1 MLVTN
6 TQRYFEAVEPKVS
19 WSTDVYDTA
28 EEKLFAVCDGYEEE
42 REKERERERRER
54 EGDP

>member
-28 EEKLFAVCDGYEEE
+28 EEKLFVVYEEE
-42 REKERERERRER
+42 REKEREREG
-54 EGDP
+54 EGDS